1 MNRHAAPHLHGR
13 ISMEVRR
20 HAVAR
25 LPRAREDK
33 RLPPYGFNFNVD
45 IIEMKPARPR
55 TDGAGTGFRPQ
66 GYGLSGKGP
75 WTVLIP
81 VIRAASPAVSR
92 TERRAPPR

>member
-1 MNRHAAPHLHGR
+1 MD
-13 ISMEVRR
+13 MWR
-20 HAVAR
+20 HAVTT
-25 LPRAREDK
+25 LPRAREDE
-33 RLPPYGFNFNVD
+33 RLRPYGFNFNVD

-81 VIRAASPAVSR
+81 VIRAVSR